1 MNSYAARNDPYFLRN
16 GLHSSGEL
24 GFPLIKRQEVDI
36 QNISLIPYHLTKPND
51 KANKNCGVH
60 FFLDD
65 YRFEEVY
72 DKPDKAFNRI
82 CNYNF
87 FLGPDFSIYKEM
99 KRWKIIENIAK
110 ARWTSS
116 YWQEKGKTVIPTI
129 SWAGPS
135 SFDIVFSGIEKGC
148 IVAVSTV
155 GIRFAK
161 FDFLLGYNQMLKVI
175 NPSKI
180 ICVGKPYKEMTG
192 EIVYIQ
198 YKRDA
203 KILSQET
210 IKANYDLH
218 KEENP
223 FLPFDEFVFCNNSK

>member
-99 KRWKIIENIAK
+99 
-110 ARWTSS
+110 
-116 YWQEKGKTVIPTI
+116 
-129 SWAGPS
+129 
-135 SFDIVFSGIEKGC
+135 
-148 IVAVSTV
+148 
-155 GIRFAK
+155 
-161 FDFLLGYNQMLKVI
+161 
-175 NPSKI
+175 
-180 ICVGKPYKEMTG
+180 TG
-192 EIVYIQ
+192 DIVYIQ

-203 KILSQET
+203 KVLSQET

-223 FLPFDEFVFCNNSK
+223 FLPFDEFAFYSNNE